1 MCRPLCD
8 GGRRC
13 TSSKGEHRRA
23 GDRARYAASKAA
35 ALPLTTAAPAAGGG
49 APEPVD
55 EWELAKDRIAELTVL
70 IRADLDEAERRRT
83 GRWADERDARRDELV
98 AQGLGRA
105 ELVEALDAEFGLPSG
120 GFAEMAAAEEKVRE
134 VGALVDAE
142 VLARVG
148 PPPAQPTMEEKAA
161 AEAAYQAALTAQ
173 REARQR
179 FLDAQLA
186 NAPEPELLELNDA
199 WHAASEAAVAA
210 QTAMRASLQT
220 DPGATWRLAQGEAAR
235 QVLAELRSLGDPDG
249 IHGFHEASQ
258 RPAMAA
264 VRTAFDSYPTDW
276 VARSA
281 AADPPVFA
289 RHSRGRAHYAHQRSK
304 AITETAKAEPQ
315 KRTVRARTPEELAE
329 RLADYKVGE
338 KTDVWARGRFAKRKV
353 LSVTVDE
360 DDLSF
365 TVEIEGG
372 RVTTAR
378 TYTSASELTTDKSE
392 RVTIHEVAHR
402 MEHTNPDVLALESAF
417 YRRRVTGD
425 DGEIEPTTS
434 YMGSRRERVRS
445 DGFVDPYIGKEYGDP
460 PRAFEVL
467 SVGMESVFAG
477 SMGGLL
483 GVDHRASDLDH
494 RAFVLGLLAAV

>member
-23 GDRARYAASKAA
+23 ADRARYAAAKAS
-35 ALPLTTAAPAAGGG
+35 ALPAVVAVVPGVGE
-49 APEPVD
+49 PELVD
-55 EWELAKDRIAELTVL
+55 EWELAKDRIAELTVQ
-70 IRADLDEAERRRT
+70 IRADLDEAERRRS

-98 AQGLGRA
+98 AEGLGRA
-105 ELVEALDAEFGLPSG
+105 ELVAALDAEFGLPSG
-120 GFAEMAAAEEKVRE
+120 GFTETAAAEEKVRE

-148 PPPAQPTMEEKAA
+148 PPPPQPTVEEKAA

-173 REARQR
+173 REARKE

-186 NAPEPELLELNDA
+186 NAPEAELLELNDA

-210 QTAMRASLQT
+210 QKAMHDTLRT
-220 DPGATWRLAQGEAAR
+220 DPDAAWRRSQAEAAR

-249 IHGFHEASQ
+249 VHGFHESSQ

-281 AADPPVFA
+281 AADPPLFA
-289 RHSRGRAHYAHQRSK
+289 RHSRGRAHYAHKRSK
-304 AITETAKAEPQ
+304 AVTETAKAEPQ

-353 LSVTVDE
+353 LAVTVDE

-402 MEHTNPDVLALESAF
+402 MEHTNPDVLSLESAF

-445 DGFVDPYIGKEYGDP
+445 DGFVDPYVGKDYDG
-460 PRAFEVL
+460 RAYEVL
-467 SVGMESVFAG
+467 SVGMEAVFAG
-477 SMGGLL
+477 SMGGLI
-483 GVDHRASDLDH
+483 GVDHRAADPDH